1 MLTKW
6 IDAADFKSRGG
17 WQLDTQ
23 FVRETA
29 LPYLIAC
36 NRPGEP
42 AENAVAKFTL
52 TEPGTYRFFV
62 RTKNWKPAFSPGK
75 FNLLINGSPLPA
87 VCGARPQYSWYW
99 DIAGDLYLPA
109 GTHTLALKDL
119 TGWLSRTAAV
129 IVTNNMDFFPAGEPE
144 RFLRQR
150 AEIKGLS
157 QQIQNGGNFD
167 FIVVGG
173 GPGGVPAAIAAA
185 RKGLKVALIQ
195 DRPVVGGNASDEGT
209 VGLDGAGGP
218 NKGAQETGI
227 ANEIKCVRNRFGLT
241 WQGAMEKLVA
251 AEPNLTLFTNTLCTG
266 AKTESS
272 RITEIEC
279 TNTLTLQKSRF
290 TAPLFA
296 DCTGDCWLAYYAG
309 ALYHLGREGRHE
321 LNESV
326 APESGDLMTMS
337 GCLRGRAKQNTL
349 AFTGFYAEDTGRPAP
364 FTLPDFATKL
374 PEGEAL
380 CRNAQRLHSSEW
392 WLEQRNDFD
401 DLYDAEHTRDELF
414 CLTLGYFDWL
424 KNSSPLKEKATNY
437 AITKLSIF
445 NAKRENRRV
454 VGDYLM
460 NYNDFNCNRQFADT
474 VAYCGWNLDL
484 HHVKGIFSGSE
495 GPFFSN
501 TRVPPTP
508 IPYRCLYS
516 KNILNLFVAS
526 RGISVSHAAL
536 GSTRVESTI
545 ATLGQV
551 VGTAA
556 ALCKKYGA
564 TPRTLG
570 QQHLKLLQQQLLLDD
585 QTAPDLKNK
594 DEQDLARGCTVT
606 ATATAEQE
614 VLESCFEKTHT
625 VTPKPENL
633 INGLLRDTTTTSNG
647 WYACCGLPQSVTLT
661 LPQPATVG
669 ALQITTD
676 TDLFRPFYSY
686 HEVPFFGKTAT
697 KLQAELLTNNG
708 WQTVG
713 TVQHNFL
720 RQMRLSFTPQT
731 AKAVRITVLDSAD
744 HQTAKLFEVRI
755 YSKAADFEK

>member
-1 MLTKW
+1 MTTQW
-6 IDAADFKSRGG
+6 IDATDFNNRGG

-42 AENAVAKFTL
+42 AKDAVTQFTL
-52 TEPGTYRFFV
+52 SEPGTYRFFV

-75 FNLLINGSPLPA
+75 FKVLVDGAPLPT
-87 VCGARPQYSWYW
+87 VCGTRPNNSWYW
-99 DIAGDLYLPA
+99 DIVGDLPLAA
-109 GTHTLALKDL
+109 GTHTLALNDL
-119 TGWLSRTAAV
+119 TGWLSRAAAI
-129 IVTNNMDFFPAGEPE
+129 IVTNDMDFFPAGEPA
-144 RFLRQR
+144 RFLQQR
-150 AEIKGLS
+150 AELKGLS
-157 QQIQNGGNFD
+157 TEIKNGGAFD

-218 NKGAQETGI
+218 NEGAQETGI
-227 ANEIKCVRNRFGLT
+227 ANEIKCTRNHFGIT

-251 AEPNLTLFTNTLCTG
+251 AEPNLTLFTNTLCTN
-266 AKTESS
+266 AKTENNS
-272 RITEIEC
+272 ITEIEC

-309 ALYHLGREGRHE
+309 AKYRMGREGRHE

-326 APESGDLMTMS
+326 APESGDIMTMS
-337 GCLRGRAKQNTL
+337 GCLRGRAKQNSL
-349 AFTGFYAEDTGRPAP
+349 SFTGFYAEDTGHPVP
-364 FTLPDFATKL
+364 FALPDFATKL
-374 PEGEAL
+374 LEGEAL
-380 CRNAQRLHSSEW
+380 CRNAERLHTSEW
-392 WLEQRNDFD
+392 WLEQRNDYD
-401 DLYDAEHTRDELF
+401 DLFDGEHTRDELF

-424 KNSSPLKEKATNY
+424 KNSSPLKEKVVNY

-445 NAKRENRRV
+445 NAKRENRRI
-454 VGDYLM
+454 VGDYMM
-460 NYNDFNCNRQFADT
+460 NYNDFNCNRQFEDT

-484 HHVKGIFSGSE
+484 HHTKGIFSGSE

-501 TRVPPTP
+501 TRVSPTP

-526 RGISVSHAAL
+526 RGISVTHAAL

-556 ALCKKYGA
+556 ALCKKHNA

-570 QQHLKLLQQQLLLDD
+570 QQHLTALQQQLLLDD
-585 QTAPDLKNK
+585 QTAPGLKNE
-594 DEQDLARGCTVT
+594 DALDLARHCTVSVT
-606 ATATAEQE
+606 AAGDRE
-614 VLESCFEKTHT
+614 VIESCFNRSYT
-625 VTPKPENL
+625 VAPSPERL
-633 INGLLRDTTTTSNG
+633 TNGLLRDTKEESNA
-647 WYACCGLPQSVTLT
+647 WYASCGLPQSVTLT
-661 LPQPATVG
+661 LPQPQAVG

-686 HEVPFFGKTAT
+686 YEVPFFGKTAT
-697 KLQAELLTNNG
+697 AVQAELLTENG
-708 WQTVG
+708 WQVVG
-713 TVQHNFL
+713 KVENNFL
-720 RQMRLSFTPQT
+720 RQMRLTFPPQV
-731 AKAVRITVLDSAD
+731 AKAVRITVLDSTD

-755 YSKAADFEK
+755 YEKAADFEK